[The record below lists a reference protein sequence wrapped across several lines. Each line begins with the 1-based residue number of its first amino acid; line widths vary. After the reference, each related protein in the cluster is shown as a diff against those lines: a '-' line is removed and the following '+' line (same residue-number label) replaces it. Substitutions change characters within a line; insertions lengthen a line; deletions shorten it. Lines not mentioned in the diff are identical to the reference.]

1 MTVLSLSVLAV
12 PECMTMIFYS
22 NAAKVGYFA
31 PLTMIGLRL
40 PAVAPQDG
48 VSVQLLLEQTYYFTF
63 RNPKFGGDPSASRAS
78 LRSIPITMAQ
88 RSDTRRL
95 DTEGDMDDAG
105 GLDDEDAQAAQP
117 AARVARGTPLSSL
130 FDSSIPVPA
139 RYRQ

>member
-1 MTVLSLSVLAV
+1 
-12 PECMTMIFYS
+12 
-22 NAAKVGYFA
+22 
-31 PLTMIGLRL
+31 MIGLRL

-117 AARVARGTPLSSL
+117 AARVAWYTPLLS

>member
-12 PECMTMIFYS
+12 PECMTMIFTLMRRRLDTL
-22 NAAKVGYFA
+22 
-31 PLTMIGLRL
+31 PLTMIGLR

-88 RSDTRRL
+88 RRYCRL

-130 FDSSIPVPA
+130 FDSFYP
-139 RYRQ
+139 RTC